1 MLKLPLKQLFWKG
14 IRYRNLRKA
23 LVGFALLLAIQLR
36 YSRRAR
42 NYAIRAVAVL
52 GFGVTFVGF
61 IVTLALFYIKLKMH
75 NKHMA
80 TLQEQQQEQRPAVQQ
95 NTAETQ

>member
-42 NYAIRAVAVL
+42 TYAIRAVAVL

-61 IVTLALFYIKLKMH
+61 LVTLVLFYIKLKMH